1 MNTASPDARKIGTR
15 RQTRISKMNI
25 WLARY
30 TKLLA
35 VVTFFLIIAGGM
47 VTSTGSGL
55 AVPDWPLSYGQ
66 VMPPMVGGIFY
77 EHGHRMIASLVGFMT
92 LVFTIWCGITEKRI
106 WLRRL
111 SIAAL
116 GMVVAQGILGGLTVL
131 FLLPAPIS
139 ILHACIAQTFFATII
154 AIAYFY
160 SKEWSQGSS
169 NKSIETSILKKL
181 LWLTITLIYLQLILG
196 ATVRHTDQRIAV
208 IPHII
213 GAFLVIFHTIAL
225 SIYALK
231 NFAQEKKLI
240 YPAVFL
246 GFLSL
251 IQISLGMGSFV
262 YTMML
267 PETVQP
273 SAGRLF
279 FVTSHQTLGA
289 LLLGTG
295 VFLALR
301 VYRFE
306 KAAMILTEGTQRI

>member
-1 MNTASPDARKIGTR
+1 
-15 RQTRISKMNI
+15 MNI

-30 TKLLA
+30 TKLLVA
-35 VVTFFLIIAGGM
+35 VTFFLMIAGGM

-55 AVPDWPLSYGQ
+55 AVPDWPLSYGK

-92 LVFTIWCGITEKRI
+92 LIFTIWCGITEKRR

-111 SIAAL
+111 GIAAL

-139 ILHACIAQTFFATII
+139 ILHACIAQTFFATVI

-160 SKEWSQGSS
+160 SKEWSMSLRGSEATKQS
-169 NKSIETSILKKL
+169 EGVDCRALSGLAMTT
-181 LWLTITLIYLQLILG
+181 WLATALIYLQLILG
-196 ATVRHTDQRIAV
+196 ATVRHTDHRIV
-208 IPHII
+208 LIPHIA
-213 GAFLVIFHTIAL
+213 GAFLVIFHVVAL
-225 SIYALK
+225 AAYALK
-231 NFAQEKKLI
+231 NFSDRRLI

-246 GFLSL
+246 GFISL
-251 IQISLGMGSFV
+251 IQISLGMGSFI
-262 YTMML
+262 YTIIL
-267 PETVQP
+267 PETIQP
-273 SAGRLF
+273 SFGRLF

-301 VYRFE
+301 VYKFK
-306 KAAMILTEGTQRI
+306 KAVAL